1 MSNEKMIK
9 DIKDLGKQLEDVLL
23 DVTEK
28 YYTTGACMV
37 DLRALEIAKTE
48 IQTGIMWAEKA
59 LTRGE
64 GWEL

>member
-9 DIKDLGKQLEDVLL
+9 DIKDLGKQLEDILL
-23 DVTEK
+23 DITEQ
-28 YYTTGACMV
+28 YYTVGSCMV
-37 DLRALEIAKTE
+37 DLRALAIAKTE

-59 LTRGE
+59 LTIEE

>member
-9 DIKDLGKQLEDVLL
+9 DIKDLGKQLEDILL
-23 DVTEK
+23 DVTEQ
-28 YYTTGACMV
+28 YYTVGSCMV

-59 LTRGE
+59 LTPADN
-64 GWEL
+64 

>member
-9 DIKDLGKQLEDVLL
+9 DIKDLGKQLEDILL
-23 DVTEK
+23 DITEQ
-28 YYTTGACMV
+28 YYTVGSCMV
-37 DLRALEIAKTE
+37 DLSALAIAKTE

-59 LTRGE
+59 LTIEE